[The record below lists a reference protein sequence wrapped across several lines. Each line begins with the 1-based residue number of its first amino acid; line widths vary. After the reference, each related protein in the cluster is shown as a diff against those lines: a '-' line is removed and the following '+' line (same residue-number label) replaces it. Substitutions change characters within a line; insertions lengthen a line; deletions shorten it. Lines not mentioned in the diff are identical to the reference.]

1 MSKII
6 AIKQRSDSIGKIKKI
21 AQAMEVIALTRLKK
35 SQKGTLDTRFYFD
48 EIRRLV
54 FDIAEKID
62 IKIHPFFAER
72 KARSVGIIIISSDK
86 GLCGGFNNNVI
97 ERTRKLCEE
106 KRDLER
112 SIIALGRKGHN
123 YFVNRDYEIFDY
135 VFSLAKDNVDEEIS
149 VVSDNIIRAFLQH
162 KIDEVY
168 LVFNYF
174 KLQLLGE
181 VRFFRL
187 LPITFEKRGR
197 AVRDYIYEPSAES
210 VFDKLLNEYVKCQIA
225 HAVKESKT
233 AEEMARMVAMKQAGD
248 SADELINT
256 LLLKYH
262 KERQGVITREL
273 IDVISASEI

>member
-6 AIKQRSDSIGKIKKI
+6 AIKQRSGSIGKIRKI

-35 SQKGTLDTRFYFD
+35 SQKKTLDTRFYFD

-54 FDIAEKID
+54 FDIAEKINT
-62 IKIHPFFAER
+62 KIHPFFVQR

-97 ERTRKLCEE
+97 ERVRKLCEE
-106 KRDLER
+106 KKDLKT
-112 SIIALGRKGHN
+112 SIIALGRKGYN
-123 YFVNRDYEIFDY
+123 YFINRDYEIFDY
-135 VFSLAKDNVDEEIS
+135 VFNLAKGDVDEEIS
-149 VVSDNIIRAFLQH
+149 VVSDNIIKAFLEH

-181 VRFFRL
+181 AKFFRL
-187 LPITFEKRGR
+187 LPITYEKRRG
-197 AVRDYIYEPSAES
+197 AIRDYIYEPDAES
-210 VFDKLLNEYVKCQIA
+210 IFDRLLNEYVKCQIM

-233 AEEMARMVAMKQAGD
+233 AEEMARMVAMKQASD

-262 KERQGVITREL
+262 KERQKVITREL
-273 IDVISASEI
+273 IDVITASET